1 MRAGSSSITGA
12 GGSAAVLGPV
22 WASGSVSG
30 CGAVAAGASV
40 SSGGLV
46 WTSGWAVWAAVKK
59 GSSNGRP
66 SQPVSKAANSST
78 ARMRPLFPRIAAA
91 TRA

>member
-12 GGSAAVLGPV
+12 GGSAAILGPV
-22 WASGSVSG
+22 WAAGSVSG
-30 CGAVAAGASV
+30 CGAVAAGASD
-40 SSGGLV
+40 SSGGLGAA
-46 WTSGWAVWAAVKK
+46 SGCAVWVAVKK

-66 SQPVSKAANSST
+66 SQPVSKAANSS
-78 ARMRPLFPRIAAA
+78 APRMRPLFPRIAAA